1 MANGSD
7 FNIACIPELDGGG
20 VLRGRS
26 EAQGTARSWAGT
38 AQNRSAQGGFICTP
52 RRIGEGGIPRVAS
65 RESLLVDGVV
75 EGKGSQ
81 LEDPQKRD
89 VIAATKRRQI
99 DWPERRSTR
108 AQDIVTMGG

>member
-1 MANGSD
+1 
-7 FNIACIPELDGGG
+7 
-20 VLRGRS
+20 
-26 EAQGTARSWAGT
+26 
-38 AQNRSAQGGFICTP
+38 
-52 RRIGEGGIPRVAS
+52 
-65 RESLLVDGVV
+65 VDGVV